1 MFFRFIYLLFL
12 LIDCV
17 FLVKVMSKVQ
27 ASTEV
32 YLSYLNTKRKTR
44 SLNFDVLLI
53 FSSSSHDVYFLGLRP
68 DVFRFLAAYGILAL
82 VSMAAVSFGLFT
94 DDFISV
100 VSNTMNNFSR
110 FVTLLSLLLSLLLL
124 LLLLLLLFI

>member
-1 MFFRFIYLLFL
+1 ML
-12 LIDCV
+12 
-17 FLVKVMSKVQ
+17 
-27 ASTEV
+27 
-32 YLSYLNTKRKTR
+32 
-44 SLNFDVLLI
+44 
-53 FSSSSHDVYFLGLRP
+53 
-68 DVFRFLAAYGILAL
+68 RFLAAYGILAL

-124 LLLLLLLFI
+124 LLLLLFIKKNPHGVR